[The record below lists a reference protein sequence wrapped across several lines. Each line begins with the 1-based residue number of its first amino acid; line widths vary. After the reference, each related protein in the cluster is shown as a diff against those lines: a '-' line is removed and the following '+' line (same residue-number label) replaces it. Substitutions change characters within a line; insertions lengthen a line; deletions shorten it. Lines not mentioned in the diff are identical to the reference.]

1 MIGMDR
7 EKNWSLRCV
16 PSSAS
21 LWAPRRNTLFSRRTE
36 NRKAADKLRT
46 DAYVDFVMGCA
57 GVPTWSGDR
66 LPGFAKQNCVFAIL
80 RIDWDRVPK
89 TKVALYREEGGSCP
103 FIEWFDKL
111 PAKVQDKCYLRL
123 ERLREM
129 GHELRRPEAD
139 FLRDGI
145 YELRVSLGGVHHRIL
160 YFFHGAVAAVVSHG
174 LAKERVVPPK
184 EIDRAVERKKRFE
197 ANPAKHTYEE
207 A

>member
-1 MIGMDR
+1 V
-7 EKNWSLRCV
+7 S
-16 PSSAS
+16 
-21 LWAPRRNTLFSRRTE
+21 
-36 NRKAADKLRT
+36 
-46 DAYVDFVMGCA
+46 
-57 GVPTWSGDR
+57 
-66 LPGFAKQNCVFAIL
+66 
-80 RIDWDRVPK
+80 K
-89 TKVALYREEGGSCP
+89 TRVALYREEDGSCP

-145 YELRVSLGGVHHRIL
+145 YELRASLGGVH
-160 YFFHGAVAAVVSHG
+160 HGAVAAVVSHG
-174 LAKERVVPPK
+174 LAKERVVSPK

-197 ANPAKHTYEE
+197 ANPPKHTYEE